1 MNIIIIGPQ
10 GSGKG
15 TQADRL
21 GPKIGAVKLSTGDLF
36 RAEIAAES
44 PLGRQVEEILASGAL
59 VSDDITLAIV
69 ADRLDKLAVEGIGG
83 VIFDGFPRTLAQAE
97 GLDRLLADR
106 GQRID
111 RVVELAVP
119 EAVLIERMSGRR
131 VCASCGA
138 NQNVRGHGAGAAPK
152 CDKCGGELI
161 QRPDDMPEAIGK
173 RLRLYNDLTKPLLDF
188 YGRRGLVVTID
199 GNQDVEAVQQAI
211 VDALAAVPV
220 DSET

>member
-21 GPKIGAVKLSTGDLF
+21 GPRIGAVKLSTGDLF

-44 PLGRQVEEILASGAL
+44 PLGLQVKEILASGSL

-69 ADRLDKLAVEGIGG
+69 ADRLDNIAAEGIGG

-106 GQRID
+106 GQTID

-119 EAVLIERMSGRR
+119 ESVLIERMSGRR

-138 NQNVRGHGAGAAPK
+138 NQNVSGQSSDVTAT

-161 QRPDDMPEAIGK
+161 QRPDDMPEAISK
-173 RLRLYNDLTKPLLDF
+173 RLQLYNDLTKPLLDF
-188 YGRRGLVVTID
+188 YGSRGLVVTID

>member
-21 GPKIGAVKLSTGDLF
+21 GPRIGAVKLSTGDLF

-44 PLGRQVEEILASGAL
+44 PLGLQVKEILASGSL

-69 ADRLDKLAVEGIGG
+69 ADRLDNIAAEGIGG

-106 GQRID
+106 GQMID

-119 EAVLIERMSGRR
+119 ESVLIERMSGRR

-138 NQNVRGHGAGAAPK
+138 NQNVSGQSSDVTAT

-161 QRPDDMPEAIGK
+161 QRPDDMPEAISK
-173 RLRLYNDLTKPLLDF
+173 RLQLYNDLTKPLLDF
-188 YGRRGLVVTID
+188 YGSRGLVVTID

>member
-21 GPKIGAVKLSTGDLF
+21 GPRIGAVKLSTGDLF

-44 PLGRQVEEILASGAL
+44 PLGLQVKEILASGSL

-69 ADRLDKLAVEGIGG
+69 ADRLDNIAAEGIGG

-97 GLDRLLADR
+97 GLDRLLVDR
-106 GQRID
+106 GQTID

-119 EAVLIERMSGRR
+119 ESVLIERMSGRR

-138 NQNVRGHGAGAAPK
+138 NQNVSGQSSDVTAT

-161 QRPDDMPEAIGK
+161 QRPDDMPEAISK
-173 RLRLYNDLTKPLLDF
+173 RLQLYNDLTKPLLDF
-188 YGRRGLVVTID
+188 YGSRGLVVTID

>member
-21 GPKIGAVKLSTGDLF
+21 GPRIGAVKLSTGDLF

-44 PLGRQVEEILASGAL
+44 PLGLQVKEILASGSL

-69 ADRLDKLAVEGIGG
+69 ADRLDNIAAKGIGG

-106 GQRID
+106 GQTID

-119 EAVLIERMSGRR
+119 ESVLIERMSGRR

-138 NQNVRGHGAGAAPK
+138 NQNVSGQSSDVTAI

-161 QRPDDMPEAIGK
+161 QRPDDMPEAISK
-173 RLRLYNDLTKPLLDF
+173 RLQLYNDLTKPLLDF
-188 YGRRGLVVTID
+188 YGSRGLVVTID

>member
-21 GPKIGAVKLSTGDLF
+21 GPRIGAVKLSTGDLF

-44 PLGRQVEEILASGAL
+44 PLGLQVKEILASGSL

-69 ADRLDKLAVEGIGG
+69 ADRLDNIAAKGIGG

-106 GQRID
+106 GQTID

-119 EAVLIERMSGRR
+119 ESVLIERMSGRR
-131 VCASCGA
+131 VCASCSA
-138 NQNVRGHGAGAAPK
+138 NQNVSGQSSDVTAT

-161 QRPDDMPEAIGK
+161 QRPDDMPEAISK
-173 RLRLYNDLTKPLLDF
+173 RLQLYNDLTKPLLDF
-188 YGRRGLVVTID
+188 YGSRGLVVTID

>member
-21 GPKIGAVKLSTGDLF
+21 GPRIGAAKLSTGDLF

-44 PLGRQVEEILASGAL
+44 PLGLQVKEILASGSL

-69 ADRLDKLAVEGIGG
+69 ADRLDNIAAEGIGG

-106 GQRID
+106 GQTID

-119 EAVLIERMSGRR
+119 ESVLIERMSGRR

-138 NQNVRGHGAGAAPK
+138 NQNVSGQSSDVTAT

-161 QRPDDMPEAIGK
+161 QRPDDMPEAISK
-173 RLRLYNDLTKPLLDF
+173 RLQLYNDLTKPLLDF
-188 YGRRGLVVTID
+188 YGSRGLVVTID

>member
-21 GPKIGAVKLSTGDLF
+21 GPRIGAVKLSTGDLF

-44 PLGRQVEEILASGAL
+44 PLGLQVKEILASGSL

-69 ADRLDKLAVEGIGG
+69 ADRLDNIAAKGIGG

-106 GQRID
+106 GQTID

-119 EAVLIERMSGRR
+119 ESVLIERMSGRR

-138 NQNVRGHGAGAAPK
+138 NQNVSGQSSDVTAT

-161 QRPDDMPEAIGK
+161 QRPDDMPEAISK
-173 RLRLYNDLTKPLLDF
+173 RLQLYNDLTKPLLDF
-188 YGRRGLVVTID
+188 YGSRGLVVTID

>member
-21 GPKIGAVKLSTGDLF
+21 GPRIGAVKLSTGDLF

-44 PLGRQVEEILASGAL
+44 PLGLQVKEILASGSL

-69 ADRLDKLAVEGIGG
+69 ADRLDNIAAEGIGG

-106 GQRID
+106 GQTID

-119 EAVLIERMSGRR
+119 ESVLIERMSGRR

-138 NQNVRGHGAGAAPK
+138 NQNVSGQSSDVTAI

-161 QRPDDMPEAIGK
+161 QRPDDMPEAISK
-173 RLRLYNDLTKPLLDF
+173 RLQLYNDLTKPLLDF
-188 YGRRGLVVTID
+188 YGSRGLVVTID